1 MGCKK
6 ACARKKA
13 RKSRGSEGRKAKLS
27 LDLKFWHNP
36 LLLHEEGRKEE
47 VETLDRPVMII
58 WFEVGCV
65 CSACNFL
72 YIMTRRVLI
81 LHQHLVRLKSRVE
94 DGARHLT
101 HIQSSSIKH
110 CFHTHPQF
118 IVNHQLFYSSHTW
131 NSSLY
136 LHPSTF
142 PPAFVLACNMSRQVL
157 CNTATCSRADVIFY
171 SVSPR
176 GAHFYSFRGG
186 GGWGGGWGGGGSGE
200 GSRGRKRITLMTM
213 RRRRWGN
220 MTKTTQM

>member
-13 RKSRGSEGRKAKLS
+13 RKSCGSEGRKAKLS

-131 NSSLY
+131 NSSSTSIPPHFPLPLFWHATWAGRYCVTLPRAAELMLY
-136 LHPSTF
+136 SILWVHAVLTF
-142 PPAFVLACNMSRQVL
+142 THSGEEEDEEVDEEEEEVG
-157 CNTATCSRADVIFY
+157 RA
-171 SVSPR
+171 
-176 GAHFYSFRGG
+176 AGG
-186 GGWGGGWGGGGSGE
+186 G
-200 GSRGRKRITLMTM
+200 KV
-213 RRRRWGN
+213 
-220 MTKTTQM
+220 